1 MCICALFS
9 FFACAFLLFYALFC
23 MHQRVIKFRAPQP
36 AEEHPGIL
44 RPPTGVSFNRQL
56 LAIKATKNNT
66 RKIYYPPQPSNS
78 AHCSALNTQLLCLLA
93 RINSQ
98 HFADFCIRIRNA
110 RHALSPAHDYELRY
124 LSPDTG
130 SIYPKIAYR
139 DS

>member
-36 AEEHPGIL
+36 AKEHPGIL

-66 RKIYYPPQPSNS
+66 RKIYYPPAPIKFGTLFRLEYAIALFARSYKFAALRGFLHPHPECKTRTFSS
-78 AHCSALNTQLLCLLA
+78 ARL
-93 RINSQ
+93 
-98 HFADFCIRIRNA
+98 
-110 RHALSPAHDYELRY
+110 
-124 LSPDTG
+124 
-130 SIYPKIAYR
+130 
-139 DS
+139 